1 MPICDAIA
9 AGRLLPCKSS
19 VGGIRAVY
27 FVNDGDMTG
36 VTYDSVDTD
45 VIDAVAG
52 TPSAY
57 KYLVKGANS
66 YTETITASPE
76 NGTVFFAQELSLTLP
91 QLSIKDHK
99 NVKLLAYAR
108 PKILVE
114 DENGNVFMMGLQRG
128 ADLTGGTIAS
138 GAAMGDMSGY
148 TLTFSGME
156 KVPANFLGTSISAA
170 GFTIVEGV

>member
-1 MPICDAIA
+1 MAICDAIA
-9 AGRLLPCKSS
+9 AGRTLPCKSS

-27 FVNDGDMTG
+27 FVNDGDMTS
-36 VTYDSVDTD
+36 VTFDSVDTD

-52 TPSAY
+52 TPTAY
-57 KYLVKGANS
+57 KYSVKGANS
-66 YTETITASPE
+66 FTETITASPE

-114 DENGNVFMMGLQRG
+114 DENGNVFIMGLQRG
-128 ADLTGGTIAS
+128 ADLTGGSIVT

-156 KVPANFLGTSISAA
+156 KTPANFLGTSITSA
-170 GFTIVEGV
+170 GFTVVDGI